1 MRRQVI
7 PSIGLADE
15 PSDGESNLRRQ
26 ARMSQ
31 EEFKRTARLSDAMRQ
46 EVLDRMDQHAQA
58 ERDAAAALHINQRKD
73 ARWSFRQSDI
83 AVTVEHPAGGLSR
96 LLLFS
101 RNLSAGGISFVHNG
115 FLYPQSRC
123 KITLPKSD
131 GQFITVTGAIVTCRH
146 LNGLLHEI
154 GLKFDRRV
162 DPGAFLGAV
171 ERQSS
176 ETEETL
182 ELPELHARVLA
193 VESSEVDATLL
204 QHHLK
209 ISGMAPQL
217 ATTTGAALDLIKQH
231 VADIVLCELNIDGG
245 DGVEFI
251 QKLREASFTG
261 PIMVITA
268 ETDQARLEAAT
279 TAGAEHV
286 LAKPYDTGQLLSL
299 LVEMN
304 QKIGTVLNRAALFS
318 SVDEQAGMAELVV
331 NYIEQV
337 RHMARQIDQAV
348 GQDNIK
354 AVRQLCLGLKG
365 SASGYGF
372 GPLGEHASQAIAA
385 LDSGQALREVQPR
398 LRTLCM
404 LCQRLRVRPKTL
416 MKGVNRGSSHAA

>member
-1 MRRQVI
+1 M
-7 PSIGLADE
+7 
-15 PSDGESNLRRQ
+15 
-26 ARMSQ
+26 
-31 EEFKRTARLSDAMRQ
+31 
-46 EVLDRMDQHAQA
+46 
-58 ERDAAAALHINQRKD
+58 AA
-73 ARWSFRQSDI
+73 
-83 AVTVEHPAGGLSR
+83 
-96 LLLFS
+96 
-101 RNLSAGGISFVHNG
+101 SA
-115 FLYPQSRC
+115 
-123 KITLPKSD
+123 T
-131 GQFITVTGAIVTCRH
+131 
-146 LNGLLHEI
+146 
-154 GLKFDRRV
+154 
-162 DPGAFLGAV
+162 
-171 ERQSS
+171 
-176 ETEETL
+176 
-182 ELPELHARVLA
+182 
-193 VESSEVDATLL
+193 
-204 QHHLK
+204 
-209 ISGMAPQL
+209 
-217 ATTTGAALDLIKQH
+217 
-231 VADIVLCELNIDGG
+231 
-245 DGVEFI
+245 
-251 QKLREASFTG
+251 
-261 PIMVITA
+261 
-268 ETDQARLEAAT
+268 AT